1 MEAGFMRIG
10 VIVGATEGPDATLD
24 GLIAHSKKL
33 EGMGFAT
40 LWMANIFGLEAISSL
55 ALVGRETGGIELG
68 TAVVPTY
75 PRHPTVMAQL
85 ALTAH
90 AAAEGRFVLGL
101 GLSHKLV
108 IEDMLGYSYEKP
120 ARHMREYLEVLL
132 PLLDGENV
140 QHQGDEFKIA
150 AQIQVPGV
158 NAPSVMIAA
167 LGPVMLKIAGERTD
181 GTITWMTGPKTLG
194 DHIGPRLRS
203 AAEEAGRA
211 EPRVVAGFPISLTND
226 AERARTVIGKLLTIY
241 GQLPSYRAMLDR
253 EGAEGPADLAIAGD
267 EDELRRGLDSLRDA
281 GVTDF
286 NAAVMPTD
294 DGAAERTLEFLA
306 SLS

>member
-1 MEAGFMRIG
+1 MRIG
-10 VIVGATEGPDATLD
+10 VIVGATEGPDASLD

-33 EGMGFAT
+33 EAMGFST
-40 LWMANIFGLEAISSL
+40 LWMANIFGLEAISAL
-55 ALVGRETGGIELG
+55 ALVGRETEGIELG

-85 ALTAH
+85 ALTAN

-132 PLLDGENV
+132 PLLAGENV

-150 AQIQVPGV
+150 AQIQVPGAE
-158 NAPSVMIAA
+158 APSVMIAA
-167 LGPVMLKIAGERTD
+167 LGPVMLKIAGEMTD
-181 GTITWMTGPKTLG
+181 GTITWMTGRKTLG

-203 AAEEAGRA
+203 AAAEAGRG
-211 EPRVVAGFPISLTND
+211 EPRVVAGFPICLTND
-226 AERARTVIGKLLTIY
+226 ADRARTFIGKLLTIY

-253 EGAEGPADLAIAGD
+253 EGAEGPADLALVGD
-267 EDELRRGLDSLRDA
+267 EDTLRRDLDSLRDA

-286 NAAVMPTD
+286 NAAIMPTD

-306 SLS
+306 ASRENG